1 MGYQNFVVTSLL
13 LLSVLLTTPAGT
25 ADVALVLVAALAVLM
40 VLAHR
45 VDVLT
50 LLRRLPNVGPT
61 AEERHLRGAFRR
73 QHRPDAPGRPQP
85 RAPGSLV
92 GAL

>member
-1 MGYQNFVVTSLL
+1 MGYQNFVAPSLL
-13 LLSVLLTTPAGT
+13 LLSLLLTTPAT
-25 ADVALVLVAALAVLM
+25 PVDLALVLVAALAVSML
-40 VLAHR
+40 LTRR

-50 LLRRLPNVGPT
+50 LLRRLSNVGPT

-85 RAPGSLV
+85 RAPGTLV